1 MRWIV
6 DAQLPP
12 ALAVLLRQR
21 GHEAEHVE
29 EAGLRHSD
37 DSAIWQRALERG
49 AVIVTKDEDFP
60 SRAWVSRIAPPIVW
74 LRIGNAS
81 RRTLLAWLEPF
92 LPDIEARL
100 AQGEKVI
107 EAR

>member
-12 ALAVLLRQR
+12 ALAHLLRRR

-29 EAGLRHSD
+29 DVGLRHSGD
-37 DSAIWQRALERG
+37 DAIWRHAMENG

-60 SRAWVSRIAPPIVW
+60 LRAWVSRAAPAIVW

-81 RRTLLAWLEPF
+81 RRALFAWLEPL
-92 LPDIEARL
+92 LPEIEDRIGA
-100 AQGEKVI
+100 GEKVV
-107 EAR
+107 EVR